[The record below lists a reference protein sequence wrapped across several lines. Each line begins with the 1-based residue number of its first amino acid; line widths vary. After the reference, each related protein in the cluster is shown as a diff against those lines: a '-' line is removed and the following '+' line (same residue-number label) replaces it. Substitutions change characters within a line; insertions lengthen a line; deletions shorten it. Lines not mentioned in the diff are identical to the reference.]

1 MAVNKNFVVKN
12 GIEVSTDL
20 IHATSSTNKVGIG
33 TTTPGYLLDVT
44 GTLAAKDVLVSGSTI
59 LTQDLQVGTSGS
71 IFYVSDSSNAVGV
84 GITTPEYLLDV
95 RSSVSTGQTALYV
108 YGDMRVTGDINIDDL
123 ILDDIRATDLHVSG
137 LSTFVGVVTTT
148 GDLYVGGDLYVK
160 DDVTYDEV
168 NGRNLSISGIA
179 TIASLG
185 VSAASTT
192 KDLLVT
198 GVTTVG
204 IVTGATYYGDGSN
217 LTGISTS
224 FTGSIGIQSGG
235 TVIGTG
241 ITMLNIT
248 GGSSTAWATSN
259 VATIKLPDAGVSIG
273 MVIALS

>member
-12 GIEVSTDL
+12 GIEVATDL
-20 IHATSSTNKVGIG
+20 ILANADTNKVGIG
-33 TTTPGYLLDVT
+33 STVPGYLLDVA
-44 GTLAAKDVLVSGSTI
+44 GTLAAQDVLVSGSTT

-84 GITTPEYLLDV
+84 GTSSPEYLLDV

-108 YGDMRVTGDINIDDL
+108 YGDLRVTGDINVDDL

-168 NGRNLSISGIA
+168 NGRNLNISGIA
-179 TIASLG
+179 TI
-185 VSAASTT
+185 
-192 KDLLVT
+192 
-198 GVTTVG
+198 G

-217 LTGISTS
+217 LTGVSTS

-248 GGSSTAWATSN
+248 GGGSTVAAASN
-259 VATIKLPDAGVSIG
+259 VATIVLPENDGVSIG

>member
-12 GIEVSTDL
+12 GIEVATDL
-20 IHATSSTNKVGIG
+20 ILANADTNKVGIG
-33 TTTPGYLLDVT
+33 STSPGYLLDVA
-44 GTLAAKDVLVSGSTI
+44 GTLAAQDVLVSGSTI

-84 GITTPEYLLDV
+84 GTSSPEYLLDV

-108 YGDMRVTGDINIDDL
+108 YGDLRVTGDINVDDL
-123 ILDDIRATDLHVSG
+123 ILDDINATDLHVSG

-179 TIASLG
+179 TIASLE
-185 VSAASTT
+185 
-192 KDLLVT
+192 VT
-198 GVTTVG
+198 GVTTAG

-217 LTGISTS
+217 LTGVSTS

-248 GGSSTAWATSN
+248 GGGSTVAAASN
-259 VATIKLPDAGVSIG
+259 VATIVLPENDGVSIG